1 MSILLKKTVTDKQPT
16 VKYLKS
22 LAHVMMNIERRIRFA
37 SRNIR
42 LEDNVEQE
50 LFMSIIMS
58 YFREES

>member
-1 MSILLKKTVTDKQPT
+1 MSILLKKTVTDKQTT

-37 SRNIR
+37 SRNIE
-42 LEDNVEQE
+42 LEDNVVQE

>member
-1 MSILLKKTVTDKQPT
+1 MSILLKNTVTDKQTT

-42 LEDNVEQE
+42 LEDSVGQE

>member
-1 MSILLKKTVTDKQPT
+1 MSILLKKTVTDKQTT

-42 LEDNVEQE
+42 LEDSVGQE

>member
-1 MSILLKKTVTDKQPT
+1 MSILLKKTVTDKQTT